1 MNNAVRPESVPC
13 EPDFEVNVNS
23 PLAKLMRSL
32 SAEDVKTNK
41 KMLVESLNVL
51 SACYLTHLF
60 PFEMMRSFEEMYEDI
75 VSREFADNKEMP
87 FSAEELHSSIVY
99 HIRPAL
105 SFKKDPSEKEIS
117 VLKEL
122 IYWLWK
128 LVGQD
133 IPYECIY
140 RNGIPCVRSK
150 RSYDGIVGG
159 GDDFFTNLRKVWG
172 TNSVLDALYEILIKE
187 AIPVFINSGEP
198 ATAILPETKDEYE
211 DSLYEVGFQLRKAYP
226 EFEDIPWKEEYDDY
240 AIFNYCR
247 FY

>member
-1 MNNAVRPESVPC
+1 MKNFIIPESFSR
-13 EPDFEVNVNS
+13 EPDFEVNLDS
-23 PLAKLMRSL
+23 PLAKLMCSI
-32 SAEDVKTNK
+32 SADDVKANK
-41 KMLVESLNVL
+41 RLLVHILNIL

-60 PFEMMRSFEEMYEDI
+60 PFENKGFDKLYEDI
-75 VSREFADNKEMP
+75 VSREFAENAEMS
-87 FSAEELHSSIVY
+87 FSAEELYWSIMY
-99 HIRPAL
+99 YIRSAL
-105 SFKKDPSEKEIS
+105 EFKKSPTEKEIS

-150 RSYDGIVGG
+150 RSYESIVWG
-159 GDDFFTNLRKVWG
+159 GDDFFTNLRKAWG
-172 TNSVLDALYEILIKE
+172 TNSVLDALYETLIE
-187 AIPVFINSGEP
+187 EEIPIFVNSDCTLTPIEP
-198 ATAILPETKDEYE
+198 ESETEYE
-211 DSLYEVGFQLRKAYP
+211 DSLYEIGSQLRKAYP
-226 EFEDIPWKEEYDDY
+226 EFEDIPWKEQYEDY

>member
-1 MNNAVRPESVPC
+1 MNNAVKPEYVPC
-13 EPDFEVNVNS
+13 EPDFEVNVDS
-23 PLAKLMRSL
+23 PLAKLMCSL
-32 SAEDVKTNK
+32 SAEEVQANR
-41 KMLVESLNVL
+41 KMLVECLNIL

-60 PFEMMRSFEEMYEDI
+60 PNDMMNGYESL
-75 VSREFADNKEMP
+75 VSREFAEDKEMP
-87 FSAEELHSSIVY
+87 FSTEELHLSIKCC
-99 HIRPAL
+99 ITRAL
-105 SFKKDPSEKEIS
+105 EFKKNPSAKELS

-150 RSYDGIVGG
+150 RSYKGVTWG
-159 GDDFFTNLRKVWG
+159 GDDYFTNLRKAWG
-172 TNSVLDALYEILIKE
+172 TDSVLDALYEALIE
-187 AIPVFINSGEP
+187 NEISIFINSDAPITPFPPFLSES
-198 ATAILPETKDEYE
+198 EDEYE

-226 EFEDIPWKEEYDDY
+226 EFRAIPWKEEYDDY